1 MIDKMTR
8 YSFILL
14 SGDKEEFL
22 EKIQKLGVVD
32 ITRSTKP
39 VDDKSASMLSHT
51 ENLKSAIAKLSALD
65 GEGGGNNLSKHPERE
80 VFELTDRIEQ
90 LQTEEG
96 NLKKELADRLHW
108 GDFDPKSVRRL
119 EKTGIK
125 IRFYKVA
132 TKKFDTQWELD
143 YPLSIISEDGQNT
156 YFVTASDDP
165 DYSFPIEEIE
175 APKGTA
181 KETEAIIKMVE
192 DKITA
197 SRMRLVSLKDMIPQ
211 MEEDYRKTL
220 TDLDLYFADVASV
233 NAVEDKVCIFEGYSP
248 VGNDDLLVSELDK
261 MDVHYIKEE
270 AKVEDNPPISFKN
283 NKFVKMFETLTDMYG
298 RPAYNGFDP
307 TPFISIFFLLF
318 FSFCMGDAGYGLILI
333 LIGFALK
340 KVASFKDMSSLV
352 VTLGIGTTVIG
363 FLFHTFFSMDISTWN
378 CIPDFLKK
386 IMLPGE
392 IAGYAGTMVLALIVG
407 IVHLCLAMVVKTI
420 NSTKNNGFLGSL
432 STWGWT
438 LLIVGTVI
446 VLTFA
451 LIKVIDTSVAK
462 WIIIVL
468 GIISALGIFIFNDV
482 HRNPLINIGSGL
494 WDTYNTA
501 TGLLG
506 DVLSYLRLYALGL
519 AGSMLGLA
527 FNNIATMVLGDGH
540 NIILWIPFIL
550 IVLVGHT
557 LNIAMCALGAFVH
570 PLRLNFLEFFK
581 NSGYEAN
588 GRNYNPLGQKTGEL

>member
-39 VDDKSASMLSHT
+39 VDEKSASMLSST
-51 ENLKSAIAKLSALD
+51 EDMKRAIAKLSAID
-65 GEGGGNNLSKHPERE
+65 GEPGGNNRSKHPVRE
-80 VFELTDRIEQ
+80 VFELSDRMEQ
-90 LQTEEG
+90 LIAEEG
-96 NLKKELADRLHW
+96 NLGKELAYRLPW
-108 GDFDPKSVRRL
+108 GNFDPKSIRRL
-119 EKTGIK
+119 EKQGIK
-125 IRFYKVA
+125 VRFYKVA
-132 TKKFDTQWELD
+132 TKRFDPQWELD
-143 YPLSIISEDGQNT
+143 YPLSIISEDGTNT

-165 DYSFPIEEIE
+165 DYSFPIDEIE

-181 KETEAIIKMVE
+181 KETETEIKMVE
-192 DKITA
+192 DQITIVQK
-197 SRMRLVSLKDMIPQ
+197 RLVGLKDMIPAI
-211 MEEDYRKTL
+211 EEDYRKTL
-220 TDLDLYFADVASV
+220 TDLDLYFANVASV

-248 VGNDDLLVSELDK
+248 VENDDLLVSELDK
-261 MDVHYIKEE
+261 MDVHYIKEA
-270 AKVEDNPPISFKN
+270 AKLEDNPPIKFRN

-298 RPAYNGFDP
+298 RPEYNGFDP
-307 TPFISIFFLLF
+307 TPFISVFFLLF
-318 FSFCMGDAGYGLILI
+318 FSFCMGDAGYGLVLI
-333 LIGFALK
+333 LVGLALK

-378 CIPDFLKK
+378 CIPGFLKK
-386 IMLPGE
+386 IMLPGK
-392 IAGYAGTMVLALIVG
+392 IAGYDGTMVLALIVG
-407 IVHLCLAMVVKTI
+407 IVHLCLAMIVKTI
-420 NSTKNNGFLGSL
+420 NATKNKGFLNSL

-438 LLIVGTVI
+438 LFIVGTVVAI
-446 VLTFA
+446 TFA
-451 LIKVIDTSVAK
+451 IIGVLDKAVVK

-468 GIISALGIFIFNDV
+468 GIISALGIFVFNDI
-482 HRNPLINIGSGL
+482 HRNPLVNIGSGL

-527 FNNIATMVLGDGH
+527 FNNIGQMVLGDGH
-540 NIILWIPFIL
+540 NIILWLPFLL
-550 IVLVGHT
+550 IVLVGHV

-588 GRNYNPLGQKTGEL
+588 GRNYNPLGEKTGE

>member
-39 VDDKSASMLSHT
+39 IDSKSSSMLSAS
-51 ENLKSAIAKLSALD
+51 EEMKSAIAKLSALD
-65 GEGGGNNLSKHPERE
+65 GEPTGKVECEDPVKEIFSLSDKM
-80 VFELTDRIEQ
+80 EQ
-90 LQTEEG
+90 LLSEE
-96 NLKKELADRLHW
+96 NALNKELAARKPW
-108 GDFDPKSVRRL
+108 GDFDPESIKRL
-119 EKTGIK
+119 EPLGIK
-125 IRFYKVA
+125 VRFYKVA
-132 TKKFDTQWELD
+132 SKRFDPQWELD
-143 YPLSIISEDGQNT
+143 YPLSIIAEEGSSI

-165 DYSFPIEEIE
+165 DYNFPLPEMEAPEGNAKKTAEDIAAVEKEIISTRQKMVNLKAAIPSIE
-175 APKGTA
+175 AKY
-181 KETEAIIKMVE
+181 KETL
-192 DKITA
+192 
-197 SRMRLVSLKDMIPQ
+197 SN
-211 MEEDYRKTL
+211 
-220 TDLDLYFADVASV
+220 LDLYFASSASQS
-233 NAVEDKVCIFEGYSP
+233 AVEEKVSIFEGYAP
-248 VGNDDLLVSELDK
+248 VENDQMLVSELDK
-261 MDVHYIKEE
+261 MDIHYIKEE
-270 AKVEDNPPISFKN
+270 AKNEDNPPIRFKN
-283 NKFVKMFETLTDMYG
+283 NKFVRMFEVLTDMYG
-298 RPAYNGFDP
+298 RPEYNGFDP

-318 FSFCMGDAGYGLILI
+318 FAFCMGDAGYGLVLI
-333 LIGFALK
+333 LVGLALK
-340 KVASFKDMSSLV
+340 KVDSFKDMSSLV

-363 FLFHTFFSMDISTWN
+363 FLFHTFFSMDISTWE
-378 CIPDFLKK
+378 CMPDFLKK
-386 IMLPGE
+386 IMLPGK
-392 IAGYAGTMVLALIVG
+392 IAGYDGTMVLALIVG

-420 NSTKNNGFLGSL
+420 NATRNNGFLNSL

-438 LLIVGTVI
+438 LFIVGSVIVGT
-446 VLTFA
+446 FA
-451 LIKVIDTSVAK
+451 LVGVIETSIAK
-462 WIIIVL
+462 WIII
-468 GIISALGIFIFNDV
+468 GIGIVSALGIFLFNDI

-527 FNNIATMVLGDGH
+527 FNNIGQMVLGDGS

-550 IVLVGHT
+550 IVLVGHV

-588 GRNYNPLGQKTGEL
+588 GRNYNPLGQNTAE